1 MDKNNYSVQES
12 LGPEIPIKTTAVPM
26 GLPGVNRR
34 TVNGFVLDTGTVLLE
49 SERDGQGR
57 YYGGAGGDGMYL
69 RTPRLFTPVK
79 NESGE
84 IRAFREMLPA
94 PVKAWKS
101 PRRGGPE
108 R

>member
-1 MDKNNYSVQES
+1 MKPDNSER
-12 LGPEIPIKTTAVPM
+12 LGPEISIKTTAVPM

-34 TVNGFVLDTGTVLLE
+34 TVDGYVLVTGTVLLE

-57 YYGGAGGDGMYL
+57 YCGGAGMDGMYL
-69 RTPRLFTPVK
+69 RTPHLFTPVK

-84 IRAFREMLPA
+84 IRAFREVLPA
-94 PVKAWKS
+94 PVKTRK
-101 PRRGGPE
+101 PLRRSGPE

>member
-1 MDKNNYSVQES
+1 MDKSNPSELER
-12 LGPEIPIKTTAVPM
+12 LGPEIPVKTTAVPM

-34 TVNGFVLDTGTVLLE
+34 TVDGFVLMTGIVLLE

-57 YYGGAGGDGMYL
+57 YYGGAGMDGMYL
-69 RTPRLFTPVK
+69 RTPHLFTPVK

-84 IRAFREMLPA
+84 IRAFREVLPV
-94 PVKAWKS
+94 PVKTRKP
-101 PRRGGPE
+101 PRRSDPE

>member
-1 MDKNNYSVQES
+1 MMTPDKSNQ
-12 LGPEIPIKTTAVPM
+12 LGPEIPVKTTAVPM
-26 GLPGVNRR
+26 GLPGMNRR
-34 TVNGFVLDTGTVLLE
+34 TVDGFILATGTVLLE

-57 YYGGAGGDGMYL
+57 YFGGAGMDGMYL

-84 IRAFREMLPA
+84 IRAFREVLPA
-94 PVKAWKS
+94 PVKTRK
-101 PRRGGPE
+101 PLRRSSPE

>member
-1 MDKNNYSVQES
+1 MDKKLPELER
-12 LGPEIPIKTTAVPM
+12 LGPEIPIIKTAVPM

-34 TVNGFVLDTGTVLLE
+34 TVDGYVLSGGIVLLD

-57 YYGGAGGDGMYL
+57 YCGGAGMDGMYL

-79 NESGE
+79 KESGE
-84 IRAFREMLPA
+84 IRAFREVLPA
-94 PVKAWKS
+94 PVKTRK
-101 PRRGGPE
+101 PPGRGGSE

>member
-1 MDKNNYSVQES
+1 MMPDRSSQ
-12 LGPEIPIKTTAVPM
+12 LGPEIPIKITAVPM
-26 GLPGVNRR
+26 GLPGMNRR
-34 TVNGFVLDTGTVLLE
+34 TVDGFILATGTVLLE

-57 YYGGAGGDGMYL
+57 YFGGAGMDGMYL

-84 IRAFREMLPA
+84 IRAFREVLPA
-94 PVKAWKS
+94 PVKTRK
-101 PRRGGPE
+101 PLRRSGPE

>member
-1 MDKNNYSVQES
+1 MMTPDKANQ
-12 LGPEIPIKTTAVPM
+12 LGPEIPVKATAVPM

-34 TVNGFVLDTGTVLLE
+34 TVGCYVMSDGTVLLE
-49 SERDGQGR
+49 NERDTQGR
-57 YYGGAGGDGMYL
+57 YYGGAGMDGMYL

-84 IRAFREMLPA
+84 IRAFREVLPA
-94 PVKAWKS
+94 PVKTRKP